1 MIELTEY
8 LKYLMFT
15 LLLACLLFM
24 PFIIEFI
31 RKNISSNDKY
41 KEDETDKSTTLNLNN
56 FTCGDCKGTFTDPR
70 PLSEIPIKP
79 VGSITVCHICYH
91 GELRN
96 EELSKIFPNKRPMTP
111 INVHTE
117 GKGIWQR
124 QVESKRSGLSKKETK
139 TLQKLVDEIERT
151 KARRYTL

>member
-41 KEDETDKSTTLNLNN
+41 KEDETDQYTMTLLDNPPTLNN
-56 FTCGDCKGTFTDPR
+56 FTCADCKGTFTDPR

-79 VGSITVCHICYH
+79 VGSITVCHVCH
-91 GELRN
+91 RGELRN
-96 EELSKIFPNKRPMTP
+96 EELSKIFPNRRPITAV
-111 INVHTE
+111 NVQT
-117 GKGIWQR
+117 GKGTMWER
-124 QVESKRSGLSKKETK
+124 QAELKKAELSIKEKKDTPR
-139 TLQKLVDEIERT
+139 ISR
-151 KARRYTL
+151 